1 LRREDFRVLV
11 VVCLGTFFH
20 IQSIGSINVSL
31 SAIQRDLGTSLAAV
45 QWIGLMGAITLS
57 SLSLCFGRAGDLIG
71 RKKVFRSGL
80 TLYTIGAGL
89 AAFSTSFPQLLISRS
104 VMAIGLAMAA
114 PLAGAIIASV
124 YAHERRGTAL
134 GLLASSIA
142 LGRTTGPTIGGFILY
157 IWGWRAVF
165 LANAFFGVATCLTLY
180 WVLRGKEDRHQGF
193 FDFAG
198 GLLLIV
204 GFPSVLVA
212 MTLGARSGWDSPWI
226 FSWLVLGAAAISG
239 FIWRELRTHAPL
251 INFLYFKNIYFA
263 RAMLSLILA
272 TLVYYPVSIF
282 GPLYLLNVI
291 KVSPLSCGLA
301 MAALPLFSTLLSPLS
316 GRLSDRLN
324 PRWVAMLGLC
334 LVVAGLFFYA
344 RLGTSSSIGWIV
356 VVLSVIGAGVGLF
369 VPANE
374 KLAFSAVPSSDYG
387 MLSAML
393 TSFSTG
399 SGAFGTSV
407 AVALAEA
414 ATKSRPEADA
424 QDFAYDQQFAFSSLL
439 PLAALAVVV
448 TLAGRREERQ
458 KLVQR

>member
-1 LRREDFRVLV
+1 
-11 VVCLGTFFH
+11 
-20 IQSIGSINVSL
+20 
-31 SAIQRDLGTSLAAV
+31 
-45 QWIGLMGAITLS
+45 
-57 SLSLCFGRAGDLIG
+57 
-71 RKKVFRSGL
+71 
-80 TLYTIGAGL
+80 
-89 AAFSTSFPQLLISRS
+89 
-104 VMAIGLAMAA
+104 MA
-114 PLAGAIIASV
+114 
-124 YAHERRGTAL
+124 T
-134 GLLASSIA
+134 
-142 LGRTTGPTIGGFILY
+142 
-157 IWGWRAVF
+157 
-165 LANAFFGVATCLTLY
+165 
-180 WVLRGKEDRHQGF
+180 
-193 FDFAG
+193 
-198 GLLLIV
+198 
-204 GFPSVLVA
+204 
-212 MTLGARSGWDSPWI
+212 
-226 FSWLVLGAAAISG
+226 
-239 FIWRELRTHAPL
+239 
-251 INFLYFKNIYFA
+251 
-263 RAMLSLILA
+263 
-272 TLVYYPVSIF
+272 
-282 GPLYLLNVI
+282 
-291 KVSPLSCGLA
+291 
-301 MAALPLFSTLLSPLS
+301 LPLFSTLLSPLS

-414 ATKSRPEADA
+414 ANKSRPEADA